1 MAQGVFASGNI
12 GFHNVANKICGR
24 GNFWLDGAAHGKT
37 SDFDHAILTGRG
49 TLTATIQPMSALHNL
64 SALNFLAIG
73 AGAALGAWVRWLL
86 GMALNPLLIALP
98 LGTLA
103 ANVIGGYLIGVAVG
117 IFHINTHFP
126 LAWKLFA
133 ITGFLGGLTTFSTF
147 SAEVVERLLA
157 GQPAWAIALASVHL
171 AGSLTATYL
180 GLLTVGAT
188 RIWS

>member
-1 MAQGVFASGNI
+1 
-12 GFHNVANKICGR
+12 
-24 GNFWLDGAAHGKT
+24 
-37 SDFDHAILTGRG
+37 
-49 TLTATIQPMSALHNL
+49 MSALHNL
-64 SALNFLAIG
+64 TSLNFLAVGI
-73 AGAALGAWVRWLL
+73 GAALGAWLGWLL
-86 GMALNPLLIALP
+86 GIALNPLLIALP

-103 ANVIGGYLIGVAVG
+103 ANLLGGYLVGVAVG
-117 IFHINTHFP
+117 LFHINTHYP

-157 GQPAWAIALASVHL
+157 GQPAWAIGLASVHL

-180 GLLTVGAT
+180 GLLSVGAT

>member
-1 MAQGVFASGNI
+1 MSILHHLTPLSF
-12 GFHNVANKICGR
+12 VAV
-24 GNFWLDGAAHGKT
+24 
-37 SDFDHAILTGRG
+37 
-49 TLTATIQPMSALHNL
+49 
-64 SALNFLAIG
+64 G

-86 GMALNPLLIALP
+86 GLALNPIFFALP

-103 ANVIGGYLIGVAVG
+103 ANLIGGYLVGVAVG
-117 IFHINTHFP
+117 LFHINTHFP

-157 GQPAWAIALASVHL
+157 GQPLLAIGLASLHL